1 MVSVNKRDNFK
12 AKPQQKETD
21 VIRVSPI
28 TRPSPR
34 PPTRERSQ
42 IQGKFY
48 LFIYF
53 SLEKK

>member
-1 MVSVNKRDNFK
+1 MASVNKRDNFK

-48 LFIYF
+48 LFIFF